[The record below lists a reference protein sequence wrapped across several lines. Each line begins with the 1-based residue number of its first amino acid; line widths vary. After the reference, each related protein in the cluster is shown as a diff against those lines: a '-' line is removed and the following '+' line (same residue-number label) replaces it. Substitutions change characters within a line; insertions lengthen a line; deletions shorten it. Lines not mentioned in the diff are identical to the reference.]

1 MTHFNEH
8 TLEMEIF
15 EKKGCKAYSVS
26 MLNKNY

>member
-15 EKKGCKAYSVS
+15 EGNGCGAYFVS
-26 MLNKNY
+26 LLDENY

>member
-15 EKKGCKAYSVS
+15 ERKDCGAYFVS
-26 MLNKNY
+26 LLDENY